1 MISVFIGYCRK
12 SSAAS
17 RLSAEESVRGFAR
30 MRSGEETPAL
40 EALDVLAMLAVLA
53 VLVMPGGVRGVFV
66 CEDCV

>member
-1 MISVFIGYCRK
+1 
-12 SSAAS
+12 
-17 RLSAEESVRGFAR
+17 